1 MYLLSI
7 LKVARAGLRLTGTCQ
22 YNIYADLSARID
34 FSCARAPVTIVEDET
49 SGSTSGEE
57 EDETSGST
65 SGELEALGEVEIVTR
80 SGLSIGVYDEWP
92 GISITLSAFLQIR
105 TVTWWGVSLIVN

>member
-7 LKVARAGLRLTGTCQ
+7 LKVARVGLTLTGSCQ
-22 YNIYADLSARID
+22 YNIYADLSATID
-34 FSCARAPVTIVEDET
+34 FSCVD
-49 SGSTSGEE
+49 
-57 EDETSGST
+57 
-65 SGELEALGEVEIVTR
+65 EIVTS

-105 TVTWWGVSLIVN
+105 SVTWWGVSLIVN